1 MHSSSPTSRT
11 LRLRIPP
18 LAVLALAGGIGW
30 TAALVFPALNFEF
43 SARGKLAAA
52 FGLLGVT
59 CSVSGVAAF
68 RRART
73 TVNPITP
80 GATTALVVSGIY
92 RVTRNPMYLG
102 FLFLLLAEI
111 AWLANPIAL
120 LVAPA
125 FTLYLNHFQI
135 VPEEMALQSRFGA
148 QFDAYATRVR
158 RWI

>member
-1 MHSSSPTSRT
+1 MN
-11 LRLRIPP
+11 LQLRIPP
-18 LAVLALAGGIGW
+18 LAVVALSGGLAWISARTLPG
-30 TAALVFPALNFEF
+30 LNFEF
-43 SARGKLAAA
+43 SARPELAAT

-59 CSVSGVAAF
+59 CSVLGVAAF

-80 GATTALVVSGIY
+80 DATTALVVSGIY

-102 FLFLLLAEI
+102 FLLLLLAEI
-111 AWLANPIAL
+111 VWLANPVAF

-125 FTLYLNHFQI
+125 FVFYLNRFQI
-135 VPEEMALQSRFGA
+135 RPEEIALRNRFGA
-148 QFDAYATRVR
+148 QFHSYAAHVR